1 MTGAEILID
10 TLAGRMAAAR
20 LENGVLD
27 DLLIDPSDSRPRP
40 GAIFRARVG
49 RPMKGQ
55 GGRIVEMPGRTG
67 FLRQGGGLSQGTP
80 VLVQVTGFA
89 EAGKAVPVTAQI
101 LFKSR
106 YCIATPDRPGIN
118 LSRAIRDEA
127 ARLALRDEI
136 ADLPV
141 PAGMGLIL
149 RSAAARAP
157 AENLRADIEDTLAI
171 ARQVAADRSGAPELL
186 LDGPEP
192 DRLAWRDWSDV
203 PSHAVRRDPGCFAA
217 SGVLDAVAALADPHV
232 GLAGGGAMYV
242 EAARALVAVDVNT
255 GADTTMAAGLKTNMD
270 AARALPRA
278 LRLRGLAGQI
288 VVDFAPMPKKDRRRF
303 EGVLRSAFRACPV
316 ETNLVG
322 WTPLGHFEMTRKR
335 ERLPLSEAL
344 G

>member
-1 MTGAEILID
+1 MKGAEILID

-20 LENGVLD
+20 LHDGVLD
-27 DLLIDPSDSRPRP
+27 DLLVDPPDSRPRV
-40 GAIFRARVG
+40 GAIFRGRVG

-55 GGRIVEMPGRTG
+55 GGRIVEMPGWSG
-67 FLRQGGGLSQGTP
+67 FLRQGAGLSEGAP
-80 VLVQVTGFA
+80 ILVQVTGFA

-127 ARLALRDEI
+127 ARVALRDEI

-141 PAGMGLIL
+141 HADMGLIL
-149 RSAAARAP
+149 RSAAAHAP
-157 AENLRADIEDTLAI
+157 PDDLRADIAETLAI
-171 ARQVAADRSGAPELL
+171 AEQVAADRSGAPELL

-203 PSHAVRRDPGCFAA
+203 PPHAVRRAPGCFTG
-217 SGVLDAVAALADPHV
+217 SCVLDAVAALADPHV
-232 GLAGGGAMYV
+232 GLAGGGSMYV
-242 EAARALVAVDVNT
+242 ESTRALVAVDVNT
-255 GADTTMAAGLKTNMD
+255 RADTTMAAGLKTNID

-303 EGVLRSAFRACPV
+303 EDVLRSAFRACKV

-335 ERLPLSEAL
+335 ERLPISEAL